1 MKLISPYWVPDHS
14 EEEKKEEKEEK
25 EEEEEEK
32 EEEEEEEEEKLF
44 YQSLTIHM
52 HRPIHSYIYMS
63 YNKL

>member
-14 EEEKKEEKEEK
+14 EEEKEEEEEKED

-32 EEEEEEEEEKLF
+32 LLLF

-52 HRPIHSYIYMS
+52 HRPIHSYIYCNMS